1 MFTGLVEEIGV
12 VSAVIRG
19 PKSLRLSIYAKKV
32 LHDAKIGDSISVNG
46 VCLTVTE
53 TGRNHI
59 SVDAVEE
66 TLDNSSL
73 AKIKIGDKVNL
84 ERAMMLTSRLG
95 GHLITGH
102 IDGVAEIRG
111 KIIRD
116 QGFELILSVPKNLH
130 RYIVAKGSI
139 GVDGVSLTVARITAE
154 GVHVAIIPLTA
165 QNTILGVKNIGE
177 KVNIEADILSK
188 YLEGLL
194 QGEAPGQSEKMMIS
208 AGFMPLGIWD
218 N

>member
-12 VSAVIRG
+12 VSSLIRS
-19 PKSLRLSIYAKKV
+19 PKSLRLTIYAKKI
-32 LHDAKIGDSISVNG
+32 LNDTKIGDSVSVNG
-46 VCLTVTE
+46 ICLTVTE

-66 TLDNSSL
+66 TLTHSSL

-102 IDGVAEIRG
+102 IDGVGEIKG
-111 KIIRD
+111 KIIRE
-116 QGFELILSVPKNLH
+116 QGFELILSVPKDLQ
-130 RYIVAKGSI
+130 RYMVTKGAI
-139 GVDGVSLTVARITAE
+139 GIDGVSLTIARITGE
-154 GVHVAIIPLTA
+154 GVHVAIIPLTS
-165 QNTILGVKNIGE
+165 QNTILGNKNISE
-177 KVNIEADILSK
+177 KVNIEVDILSK

-194 QGEAPGQSEKMMIS
+194 QGEAPGQSEKVMLS

>member
-12 VSAVIRG
+12 VSAVIRS
-19 PKSLRLSIYAKKV
+19 PKSLRLTIYAKKI
-32 LHDAKIGDSISVNG
+32 LNDTQIGDSISVNG

-66 TLDNSSL
+66 TLDHSSL

-116 QGFELILSVPKNLH
+116 QGFELILSVPKDLQ
-130 RYIVAKGSI
+130 RYLVTKGSI
-139 GVDGVSLTVARITAE
+139 GIDGVSLTVARITAE

-165 QNTILGVKNIGE
+165 QNTVLGAKNIGE
-177 KVNIEADILSK
+177 KVNIEVDILSK

-194 QGEAPGQSEKMMIS
+194 QGEAPGQSEKMMLS

>member
-12 VSAVIRG
+12 VSAVIRS
-19 PKSLRLSIYAKKV
+19 PKSLRLTIYAKKI
-32 LHDAKIGDSISVNG
+32 LNDTQIGDSISVSG

-66 TLDNSSL
+66 TLDRSSL

-116 QGFELILSVPKNLH
+116 QGFELILSVPKELH
-130 RYIVAKGSI
+130 RYLVTKGSI
-139 GVDGVSLTVARITAE
+139 GIDGVSLTVARITAE

-165 QNTILGVKNIGE
+165 QNTVLGAKNIGE
-177 KVNIEADILSK
+177 KVNIEVDILSK

-194 QGEAPGQSEKMMIS
+194 QGEAPGQSEKMMLS